1 MPVSSSP
8 PVWVPLAN
16 AVNAQ
21 FASRP
26 TLESVTRQMFA
37 AALTEKYPSL
47 SFDLAHVRLA
57 TPREGGGW
65 ELTLL
70 MPLVL
75 NYLANGM
82 ALDFRPIHNQNYFL
96 SDESGNWLEPAQG
109 SLDMQAIK
117 ALIQELPWSVPIG
130 LQNALSDY
138 WAANADTGVSRWR
151 WFSDVLKDTL
161 SMSALEQGNLSDLAR
176 ETLNQV
182 IQCPERDERVSRYGE
197 DCAYV
202 YCLESTLNSGDAVSL
217 QLSTTLLLVRSE
229 RVLSCRPDGT
239 VKDFSSLDAV
249 IEYEG
254 QRLSARYSTNEV
266 RIKRYELDGN
276 IFDAQAGLILNL
288 QLERLGALKLPAT
301 VGQDVLQ
308 AIYQEL
314 TNPAQ
319 YVLGAPAPKHQ
330 SLSAISTH
338 LPDWLLQASAA
349 DQALYRQYSLALASA
364 KKSSQGRTFLSD
376 IADIRSFAVDALQ
389 QQMRL
394 DQAQFELDAPDD
406 PSREALNP
414 DDIVLSFLVVAGF
427 PGTSGITETVVM
439 SLTDLA
445 LKNLSGKPQG
455 SLTLQHRLGLTL
467 PVWLTPDYITQR
479 TGLIEQV
486 DIGRTY
492 PQNLQTLLLSNTPDA
507 LKREQLF
514 AEQLS
519 VQLPLQ
525 ALELSLKKENGF
537 TSLGSRYVAALMRR
551 DVAHRQVDNQ
561 PVVVRPLALM
571 RKSGARPDVVNN
583 MYVIES
589 ADMAVGPHV
598 LYRPFYT
605 HSLYEFSTRAALLE
619 AIAAP
624 GELQD
629 SVLVWLSDVA
639 RPIYDNGGFQEPH
652 YVRFGQ
658 GSDTSVL
665 EVPQP
670 AILSTDGASDELLQY
685 LQNGKLMQF
694 LYSGNARA
702 LVDQAD
708 RDSVSNSE
716 SRWSVFLEGGGL
728 LFNTLMLPFL
738 RGPAMV
744 SAWLWTLAAALNKDI
759 PALNSEDATTRELAV
774 VDMLLNLGMLLFQM
788 APNSPPVRS
797 LSKKLKAQ
805 VIRTRLPARVA
816 NQWPEPPPSKI
827 IAGAVTLA
835 GEVPGA
841 DSTLLDFS
849 FASAHYRLTPSQRAS
864 LSRFEVLLT
873 VPLPDPMSQVPNK
886 GLYVINGQWHAM
898 VEGNLYKV
906 SLEPEG
912 VVIVDPSNSN
922 QHGPYL
928 KTDGDG
934 HWSLDL
940 RLRLFGG
947 MPLKRV
953 DAVRQRKAQRVS
965 ELLNELDQFLTQ
977 ESPAQ
982 HRIEVEGN
990 IVASIR
996 RDPKY
1001 TDAQRATFRER
1012 LYNLLKAQTDSYIK
1026 ILESNKERTE
1036 LQIPLAPN
1044 SVLSLMENVVNNG
1057 RKLVVLAELARG
1069 AVPEKWP
1076 QFQVSAGELGQAIFT
1091 DSLGHKQFIKD
1102 LVEINERTI
1111 SGLELQETY
1120 LNKLYNLG
1128 AAGAEVYARLNSSRP
1143 ESELNVL
1150 AIKDLQL
1157 KCLKL
1162 PSIKELTLG
1171 LIDSLDT
1178 VIDPLQEH
1186 VRTHAELNN
1195 LELSHSERLEVLDS
1209 LVEHYGQGLD
1219 ALQCLKIIYSDEL
1232 DWEYFDK
1239 LFTLLEEM
1247 YADVTEQLAAEIKP
1261 PPPEEQPLTFPKH
1274 TRTQPG
1280 KPKKQIIKTRHR
1292 GQLIGELKPSDE
1304 ELPIDVVELRSEF
1317 DNQLLATYSKHG
1329 DEWDEVEV
1337 VKPAQQPQATRALA
1351 AIKGDAH
1358 KLLSMVD
1365 VHLKRADSYI
1375 KTTRYPEDIEHVL
1388 QSEAQRLDKLTDEL
1402 GRAIQEQPDTAQQA
1416 ASQKLMSDMRSS
1428 ALRLTSR
1435 GKALRTQL
1443 SLSLP
1448 PTHGNL
1454 QYLLD
1459 EKLVQIAKLGD
1470 RVPLKGEKRDFIQEY
1485 AINNRDGYPLWYA
1498 HFHYA
1503 AATTPKL
1510 EYSVAHMKT
1519 KEQRKQSYYSL
1530 LAKAQGK
1537 QAIVDVHRGA
1547 IGKKLA
1553 ERWFLPLAP

>member
-8 PVWVPLAN
+8 PVWAPLAN

-26 TLESVTRQMFA
+26 TLESVTRYILA
-37 AALTEKYPSL
+37 GAITEKYPSL
-47 SFDLAHVRLA
+47 SVDLTRVRLA

-75 NYLANGM
+75 NYLANSV
-82 ALDFRPIHNQNYFL
+82 ALDLRPRHGKNCFL
-96 SDESGNWLEPAQG
+96 SDETGNWLEPAQG
-109 SLDMQAIK
+109 SLDMQVIDSLIK
-117 ALIQELPWSVPIG
+117 ELSWSVPIG

-151 WFSDVLKDTL
+151 WLSNVLKDTL
-161 SMSALEQGNLSDLAR
+161 SISALEQDNLSNLAR

-182 IQCPERDERVSRYGE
+182 IQCPEHEERVSRYGE
-197 DCAYV
+197 DSTHV
-202 YCLESTLNSGDAVSL
+202 YCLQSTLGSGKTISI
-217 QLSTTLLLVRSE
+217 QLSTTLVLVRSE
-229 RVLSCRPDGT
+229 LVLSCRPDGR
-239 VKDFSSLDAV
+239 VKIFSSLDAV
-249 IEYEG
+249 IEHEG
-254 QRLSARYSTNEV
+254 LRLSTRFSADEI

-288 QLERLGALKLPAT
+288 QLARLAALKLPAN
-301 VGQDVLQ
+301 VGLDVLQ
-308 AIYQEL
+308 AICNEL

-319 YVLGAPAPKHQ
+319 YVLGAPSPDHQ
-330 SLSAISTH
+330 ALDAINIH
-338 LPDWLLQASAA
+338 LPDWLQHASAG
-349 DQALYRQYSLALASA
+349 DQALYRQYSLTLASA
-364 KKSSQGRTFLSD
+364 KKNSQGRTFLSD
-376 IADIRSFAVDALQ
+376 IADIRSFTVDALQ

-394 DQAQFELDAPDD
+394 DQAHFELDAPDD
-406 PSREALNP
+406 PAREALHP
-414 DDIVLSFLVVAGF
+414 DDVELSFLVVAGF
-427 PGTSGITETVVM
+427 PGTSGITETIEM

-455 SLTLQHRLGLTL
+455 SLTLRHRSGSAL
-467 PVWLTPDYITQR
+467 PSWLTPDYITR
-479 TGLIEQV
+479 RNGLIEQV

-492 PQNLQTLLLSNTPDA
+492 PQKIQSLLLSDTPDA

-537 TSLGSRYVAALMRR
+537 TSLGSRYVAALMLRNP
-551 DVAHRQVDNQ
+551 VHRQVNNQ
-561 PVVVRPLALM
+561 HVVIRPLALM
-571 RKSGARPDVVNN
+571 RKSGARPDLVNN

-589 ADMAVGPHV
+589 ADMSVGPHV
-598 LYRPFYT
+598 LYRPLYA
-605 HSLYEFSTRAALLE
+605 HSLYQFSTRAALLE

-624 GELQD
+624 GALQD
-629 SVLVWLSDVA
+629 SVLVWLSDAA

-658 GSDTSVL
+658 GSDTSIL

-685 LQNGKLMQF
+685 LHNGKLMQF

-716 SRWSVFLEGGGL
+716 SRWNVFLEGGSL
-728 LFNTLMLPFL
+728 LFNTLMLPLL

-744 SAWLWTLAAALNKDI
+744 SAWLWMLAGALNKDI
-759 PALNSEDATTRELAV
+759 PALNSKDPTARDLAV

-788 APNSPPVRS
+788 APSSPPQRS
-797 LSKKLKAQ
+797 LHSKVKAQ
-805 VIRTRLPARVA
+805 VVRTRLPVRIAK
-816 NQWPEPPPSKI
+816 QWPEPPLSKI
-827 IAGAVTLA
+827 VAGAVTLA

-841 DSTLLDFS
+841 DSTAVDFS
-849 FASAHYRLTPSQRAS
+849 FASAQNRLTASQRAR
-864 LSRFEVLLT
+864 LRRFEVLRT
-873 VPLPDPMSQVPNK
+873 EPLPAPIAHAPNK
-886 GLYVINGQWHAM
+886 GLYVIDGQWHAV
-898 VEGNLYKV
+898 VEGNVYKV
-906 SLEPEG
+906 RLEPEG
-912 VVIVDPSNSN
+912 VVIIDPAGSS

-928 KTDGDG
+928 KTDSDG

-947 MPLKRV
+947 MPLKRME
-953 DAVRQRKAQRVS
+953 AVRERKAQRVR
-965 ELLNELDQFLTQ
+965 ELQTELDQFLAQ
-977 ESPAQ
+977 ENTAQ
-982 HRIEVEGN
+982 NRIEVVGN
-990 IVASIR
+990 ILAGTTG
-996 RDPKY
+996 DPKY
-1001 TDAQRATFRER
+1001 TEAQRATYREK
-1012 LYNLLKAQTDSYIK
+1012 LYGLLQDQTDSYLK
-1026 ILESNKERTE
+1026 MLESNKERTE
-1036 LQIPLAPN
+1036 LQVPLSSKSLAT
-1044 SVLSLMENVVNNG
+1044 LMENIVNNA
-1057 RKLVVLAELARG
+1057 RKTVVLTGLVRE
-1069 AVPEKWP
+1069 AVPAKWP
-1076 QFQVSAGELGQAIFT
+1076 QFQVPSGMLGDAILA
-1091 DSLGHKQFIKD
+1091 DPLGHKQFIKD
-1102 LVEINERTI
+1102 LVEVNERSI
-1111 SGLELQETY
+1111 YWLELKETY

-1128 AAGAEVYARLNSSRP
+1128 PVGVEVFTRLTSNRP
-1143 ESELNVL
+1143 ANEINVL
-1150 AIKDLQL
+1150 SIKDLQL

-1171 LIDSLDT
+1171 LIDSLDA

-1195 LELSHSERLEVLDS
+1195 LEFSRSERLEVLDS
-1209 LVEHYGQGLD
+1209 LVEHYGLALD
-1219 ALQCLKIIYSDEL
+1219 ALQGLKIIHAEEYDEA
-1232 DWEYFDK
+1232 YFDK
-1239 LFTLLEEM
+1239 LFALIEGM
-1247 YADVTEQLAAEIKP
+1247 YADVTEQLASEIKP
-1261 PPPEEQPLTFPKH
+1261 PAQQVLTSPKSS
-1274 TRTQPG
+1274 RTQPG
-1280 KPKKQIIKTRHR
+1280 KPKKQIIKTRHS
-1292 GQLIGELKPSDE
+1292 GQLIGELKPSNE
-1304 ELPIDVVELRSEF
+1304 ELPLDVVEVRSEF
-1317 DNQLLATYSKHG
+1317 DNLLLATYSQHG
-1329 DEWDEVEV
+1329 EEWDAVEV
-1337 VKPAQQPQATRALA
+1337 VKPGQQPQATRALA

-1358 KLLSMVD
+1358 KLVSKVD
-1365 VHLKRADSYI
+1365 IHLKRADSYM

-1388 QSEAQRLDKLTDEL
+1388 ESEARSLYKLADEL
-1402 GRAIQEQPDTAQQA
+1402 ERAIQGQPDTSQQA
-1416 ASQKLMSDMRSS
+1416 SAQKLMDDMRSN
-1428 ALRLTSR
+1428 ALQLKER

-1454 QYLLD
+1454 QYLLN
-1459 EKLVQIAKLGD
+1459 EKLVQIARLGE
-1470 RVPLKGEKRDFIQEY
+1470 RVPLRGERQDFIQEY
-1485 AINNRDGYPLWYA
+1485 AINNLQGYPLWYA
-1498 HFHYA
+1498 HFHYP

-1530 LAKAQGK
+1530 LAKAQGR